1 MDMTI
6 LYKDKKVICDDEGIT
21 IKGYYQPV
29 ANDKKIFYGDIR
41 SLESKK
47 LSLLSGLSEIWNKVG
62 SILQQRN
69 SQQVYWAGFDAKRL
83 FKGTA
88 IIIDDGNLVK
98 SIVTPENPD
107 EVFRILRE
115 KALTS
120 NLETEN

>member
-1 MDMTI
+1 M
-6 LYKDKKVICDDEGIT
+6 
-21 IKGYYQPV
+21 
-29 ANDKKIFYGDIR
+29 
-41 SLESKK
+41 
-47 LSLLSGLSEIWNKVG
+47 SGLSEIWNKVG